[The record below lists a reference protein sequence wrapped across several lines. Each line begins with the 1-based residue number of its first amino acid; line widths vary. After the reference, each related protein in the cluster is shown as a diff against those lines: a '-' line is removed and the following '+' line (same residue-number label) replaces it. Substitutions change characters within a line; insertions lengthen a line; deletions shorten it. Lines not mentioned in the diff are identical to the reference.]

1 MNNNIETAINKLTM
15 YYDDK
20 VNELIKEKEL
30 LINNWLKADEIINMF
45 KKSFK
50 RLKFKSIKTI
60 HVDKTGRIILSIEP
74 EDTFKFYVFKG
85 YKKDGSS
92 INYNRMVTK
101 ADKLSNDIELILAPF
116 NVGVNINQYSF
127 EISSEKE
134 SKTILMDIY
143 YK

>member
-1 MNNNIETAINKLTM
+1 MNTNIDMQINKLTM

-30 LINNWLKADEIINMF
+30 LINNWIKADEIIKVF
-45 KKSFK
+45 EKSFK
-50 RLKFKSIKTI
+50 KLKFKSIKTI

-74 EDTFKFYVFKG
+74 EDTFKFYVFRG

-92 INYNRMVTK
+92 SNYNRMVTK
-101 ADKLSNDIELILAPF
+101 ANKLSNDIELILAQF
-116 NVGVNINQYSF
+116 NVGVSINQYSF
-127 EISSEKE
+127 EISSENE